1 MKGKLNTNKKR
12 LSAIYCRVS
21 TDGQQTGLESQIR
34 ALKDWCFRN
43 QITEYELFAD
53 EGISGA
59 KESRPALNRL
69 MAMVENGE
77 VEQVIVFSF
86 SRFAR
91 STSHLLKGLK
101 TFKDHSTR
109 FISITESI
117 DTNSPLGVALYTI
130 LGALA
135 QLEREMIIERVRA
148 GLANARAKG
157 KKIGR
162 VKKRNSLLIR
172 SLVDAKLSYREIARI
187 AKCSHGS
194 VHAELV
200 AYRKEKEEALK
211 AQDQPQ
217 EKPLIFDEVQTAM
230 QQMNIPEPTI
240 QEVTKKI
247 EDSARQK
254 VQEIQGVYYDTV
266 D

>member
-1 MKGKLNTNKKR
+1 MYQKKR
-12 LSAIYCRVS
+12 INALYCRVS

-34 ALKDWCFRN
+34 ALKDWCNRN
-43 QITEYELFAD
+43 QISDYELFAD

-69 MAMVENGE
+69 MAMVESDE
-77 VEQVIVFSF
+77 VEQIIVFSF

-101 TFKDHSTR
+101 IFKEKNTR

-135 QLEREMIIERVRA
+135 QLEREMICERVRA
-148 GLANARAKG
+148 GMANAKAKG
-157 KKIGR
+157 KRIGR
-162 VKKRNSLLIR
+162 VKKRNSILIR
-172 SLVDAKLSYREIARI
+172 SLLDAKLSYREIARI

-200 AYRKEKEEALK
+200 AYRKEQETKEKSKMAEIQNQLSQSLK
-211 AQDQPQ
+211 EDSV
-217 EKPLIFDEVQTAM
+217 DEFKN
-230 QQMNIPEPTI
+230 MNLSSDT
-240 QEVTKKI
+240 VAKI
-247 EDSARQK
+247 EKSLEDNAKSK
-254 VQEIQGVYYDTV
+254 VTEIQGQYYETYD
-266 D
+266 

>member
-1 MKGKLNTNKKR
+1 MGRINAL
-12 LSAIYCRVS
+12 YVRVS

-43 QITEYELFAD
+43 QISEYEIFAD

-59 KESRPALNRL
+59 KEDRPALNRL
-69 MAMVENGE
+69 MKMVDNNE

-101 TFKDHSTR
+101 IFKEKNTR
-109 FISITESI
+109 FISTTESI

-148 GLANARAKG
+148 GMANAKAKG
-157 KKIGR
+157 KRIGR
-162 VKKRNSLLIR
+162 VKKRNSILIR
-172 SLVDAKLSYREIARI
+172 SLLEAKLSYREVARI

-200 AYRKEKEEALK
+200 AYRKEKEAAEKQKMQEIQDSIKSTSNTQPLEELK
-211 AQDQPQ
+211 KMDLDS
-217 EKPLIFDEVQTAM
+217 E
-230 QQMNIPEPTI
+230 TI
-240 QEVTKKI
+240 
-247 EDSARQK
+247 QK
-254 VQEIQGVYYDTV
+254 VQNSLQEDAKSKVTQIQGEYYETYD
-266 D
+266 

>member
-1 MKGKLNTNKKR
+1 MGRINAL
-12 LSAIYCRVS
+12 YVRVS

-43 QITEYELFAD
+43 QISEYEIFAD

-59 KESRPALNRL
+59 KEDRPALNRL
-69 MAMVENGE
+69 MKMVDNNE

-101 TFKDHSTR
+101 IFKEKNTR
-109 FISITESI
+109 FISTTESI

-148 GLANARAKG
+148 GMANAKAKG
-157 KKIGR
+157 KRIGR
-162 VKKRNSLLIR
+162 VKKRNSILIR
-172 SLVDAKLSYREIARI
+172 SLIEAKLSYREVARI

-200 AYRKEKEEALK
+200 AYRKEKEAAEKQIMQEIQDSIKSTSNTQPLEELK
-211 AQDQPQ
+211 KMDLDS
-217 EKPLIFDEVQTAM
+217 E
-230 QQMNIPEPTI
+230 TI
-240 QEVTKKI
+240 
-247 EDSARQK
+247 QK
-254 VQEIQGVYYDTV
+254 VQNSLQEDAKSKVTQIQGEYYETYD
-266 D
+266 

>member
-1 MKGKLNTNKKR
+1 MNSSLKR
-12 LSAIYCRVS
+12 INALYCRVS

-34 ALKDWCFRN
+34 ALKDWCHRN
-43 QITEYELFAD
+43 QISEYEIFAD

-59 KESRPALNRL
+59 KENRPALNRL
-69 MAMVENGE
+69 MNMVENNE

-101 TFKDHSTR
+101 TFKDKNTR

-148 GLANARAKG
+148 GMANAKAKG
-157 KKIGR
+157 KRIGR
-162 VKKRNSLLIR
+162 VKKRNSVLIR
-172 SLVDAKLSYREIARI
+172 SLLEAKLSYREIARI

-200 AYRKEKEEALK
+200 AFRKEKDLQRQENMK
-211 AQDQPQ
+211 QAQDQMECEEHGLRKSISGLNLSS
-217 EKPLIFDEVQTAM
+217 EKTVAVDEALSNVAKLNVQ
-230 QQMNIPEPTI
+230 
-240 QEVTKKI
+240 
-247 EDSARQK
+247 D
-254 VQEIQGVYYDTV
+254 IQGVYYETYD
-266 D
+266 

>member
-1 MKGKLNTNKKR
+1 MNNQKR
-12 LSAIYCRVS
+12 INALYCRVS

-34 ALKDWCFRN
+34 ALKDWCNRN
-43 QITEYELFAD
+43 LIAEYEIFAD

-69 MAMVENGE
+69 MTMVENNQ

-101 TFKDHSTR
+101 IFKDKNTR

-148 GLANARAKG
+148 GMANAKAKG
-157 KKIGR
+157 KRIGR
-162 VKKRNSLLIR
+162 VKKRNSTLIR
-172 SLVDAKLSYREIARI
+172 SLLEAKLSYREIARI

-200 AYRKEKEEALK
+200 AMNKEKKINEKQKLEQLQSEITNQVNAEAMDFTKSGLS
-211 AQDQPQ
+211 
-217 EKPLIFDEVQTAM
+217 E
-230 QQMNIPEPTI
+230 NI
-240 QEVTKKI
+240 VAKI
-247 EDSARQK
+247 ESDLQQEEKSK
-254 VQEIQGVYYDTV
+254 VTGIQGQYYETYD
-266 D
+266 

>member
-1 MKGKLNTNKKR
+1 MYQKKR
-12 LSAIYCRVS
+12 INALYCRVS

-34 ALKDWCFRN
+34 ALKDWCVRN
-43 QITEYELFAD
+43 QISEYELFAD

-69 MAMVENGE
+69 MAMVENDE

-101 TFKDHSTR
+101 TFKERNTR

-148 GLANARAKG
+148 GMANAKAKG
-157 KKIGR
+157 KRIGR
-162 VKKRNSLLIR
+162 VKKRNSVLIR
-172 SLVDAKLSYREIARI
+172 SLLDAKLSYREIARI

-200 AYRKEKEEALK
+200 AYRKEK
-211 AQDQPQ
+211 
-217 EKPLIFDEVQTAM
+217 
-230 QQMNIPEPTI
+230 
-240 QEVTKKI
+240 
-247 EDSARQK
+247 DSASEAKLAGFQEAIRTEVSSKPMDELSKMNLSSETIKNVERALETEAKSK
-254 VQEIQGVYYDTV
+254 VAEIQGQYYETYD
-266 D
+266 

>member
-1 MKGKLNTNKKR
+1 MSRINAL
-12 LSAIYCRVS
+12 YVRVS

-34 ALKDWCFRN
+34 ALKEWCFRN
-43 QITEYELFAD
+43 QINEYEIFAD

-59 KESRPALNRL
+59 KEDRPALNRL
-69 MAMVENGE
+69 MKMVENSE

-101 TFKDHSTR
+101 IFKEKNTR
-109 FISITESI
+109 FISTTESI

-148 GLANARAKG
+148 GMANAKAKG
-157 KKIGR
+157 KRIGR
-162 VKKRNSLLIR
+162 IKKRNSVLIR
-172 SLVDAKLSYREIARI
+172 SLIDARLTYREVARI

-200 AYRKEKEEALK
+200 AYRKEKEAAEKQKMIEFQESIKTDSNDQSLNELK
-211 AQDQPQ
+211 KMD
-217 EKPLIFDEVQTAM
+217 LDSD
-230 QQMNIPEPTI
+230 TI
-240 QEVTKKI
+240 
-247 EDSARQK
+247 QK
-254 VQEIQGVYYDTV
+254 VQNSLQETAKQKVSEVQGVYYETFD
-266 D
+266 

>member
-1 MKGKLNTNKKR
+1 MYANKR
-12 LSAIYCRVS
+12 INALYCRVS

-34 ALKDWCFRN
+34 ALKEWCQRN
-43 QITEYELFAD
+43 LIQEYELFAD
-53 EGISGA
+53 EGVSGA

-69 MAMVENGE
+69 MTMVENGE

-101 TFKDHSTR
+101 IFKEKNTR

-135 QLEREMIIERVRA
+135 QLEREMICERVRA
-148 GLANARAKG
+148 GMANAKAKG
-157 KKIGR
+157 KRIGR
-162 VKKRNSLLIR
+162 VKKRNSALIR
-172 SLVDAKLSYREIARI
+172 SLLEAKLSYREIARI

-200 AYRKEKEEALK
+200 AFKKEKSEIENQKMLEMRESIGPQDDSDHPIEIMKTMSISAETIERIQARIEEQAK
-211 AQDQPQ
+211 ANVQD
-217 EKPLIFDEVQTAM
+217 
-230 QQMNIPEPTI
+230 
-240 QEVTKKI
+240 
-247 EDSARQK
+247 
-254 VQEIQGVYYDTV
+254 IQGQYYETYD
-266 D
+266 

>member
-1 MKGKLNTNKKR
+1 MGRINAL
-12 LSAIYCRVS
+12 YVRVS

-43 QITEYELFAD
+43 QISEYEIFAD

-59 KESRPALNRL
+59 KEDRPALNRL
-69 MAMVENGE
+69 MKMVDNNE

-101 TFKDHSTR
+101 IFKEKNTR
-109 FISITESI
+109 FISTTESI

-148 GLANARAKG
+148 GMANAKAKG
-157 KKIGR
+157 KRIGR
-162 VKKRNSLLIR
+162 VKKRNSILIR
-172 SLVDAKLSYREIARI
+172 SLLEAKLSYREVARI

-194 VHAELV
+194 VHAE
-200 AYRKEKEEALK
+200 YRVKKLRESEATRYETRREEKRRIKAEALVLK
-211 AQDQPQ
+211 YL
-217 EKPLIFDEVQTAM
+217 K
-230 QQMNIPEPTI
+230 IP
-240 QEVTKKI
+240 
-247 EDSARQK
+247 DGSSSDGQK
-254 VQEIQGVYYDTV
+254 DV
-266 D
+266 

>member
-1 MKGKLNTNKKR
+1 MLDNKKR
-12 LSAIYCRVS
+12 INALYCRVS

-34 ALKDWCFRN
+34 ALKEWCFRN
-43 QITEYELFAD
+43 QITDYELFAD

-59 KESRPALNRL
+59 KESRPSLNRL
-69 MAMVENGE
+69 MEMVENGQ
-77 VEQVIVFSF
+77 VDQVIVFSF

-101 TFKDHSTR
+101 TFKEKNTR

-148 GLANARAKG
+148 GMANAKAKG
-157 KKIGR
+157 KRIGR
-162 VKKRNSLLIR
+162 VKKRNSVLIR
-172 SLVDAKLSYREIARI
+172 SLLDAKLSYREIARI

-200 AYRKEKEEALK
+200 AYKKEKESDEKIKMEELQCSIKGDTSNQTLDELK
-211 AQDQPQ
+211 RMDLSPETVRKVEQDL
-217 EKPLIFDEVQTAM
+217 ETAA
-230 QQMNIPEPTI
+230 
-240 QEVTKKI
+240 K
-247 EDSARQK
+247 AK
-254 VQEIQGVYYDTV
+254 VMEIQGQYYETYD
-266 D
+266 

>member
-1 MKGKLNTNKKR
+1 MGRINAL
-12 LSAIYCRVS
+12 YVRVS

-43 QITEYELFAD
+43 QISEYEIFAD

-59 KESRPALNRL
+59 KEDRPALNRL
-69 MAMVENGE
+69 MKMVDNNE

-101 TFKDHSTR
+101 IFKEKNTR
-109 FISITESI
+109 FISTTESI

-148 GLANARAKG
+148 GMANAKAKG
-157 KKIGR
+157 KRIGR
-162 VKKRNSLLIR
+162 VKKRNSILIR
-172 SLVDAKLSYREIARI
+172 SLIDAKLSYREVARI

-200 AYRKEKEEALK
+200 AYRKEKEA
-211 AQDQPQ
+211 A
-217 EKPLIFDEVQTAM
+217 EK
-230 QQMNIPEPTI
+230 
-240 QEVTKKI
+240 
-247 EDSARQK
+247 QK
-254 VQEIQGVYYDTV
+254 MQEIQDAIKSDSTTNKTIETMKAMNVSEDVVQKIQQAVEDEAKSKVAAVQGHYYETFD
-266 D
+266 

>member
-1 MKGKLNTNKKR
+1 MLPKKR
-12 LSAIYCRVS
+12 INALYCRVS

-34 ALKDWCFRN
+34 ALKEWCYRF
-43 QITEYELFAD
+43 QITDYELFVD

-69 MAMVENGE
+69 MEMVENNE

-101 TFKDHSTR
+101 TFKEKNTR

-148 GLANARAKG
+148 GMANAKAKG
-157 KKIGR
+157 KRIGR
-162 VKKRNSLLIR
+162 IKKRNSVLIR
-172 SLVDAKLSYREIARI
+172 SLLDAKLSYREIARI

-200 AYRKEKEEALK
+200 AYKKEKESAEKIKMAEL
-211 AQDQPQ
+211 QDSI
-217 EKPLIFDEVQTAM
+217 KSVI
-230 QQMNIPEPTI
+230 TI
-240 QEVTKKI
+240 QPSHDLSKSGLSPEIVRKVEQDI
-247 EDSARQK
+247 ENAAK
-254 VQEIQGVYYDTV
+254 VKVADIQGQYYETYD
-266 D
+266 

>member
-1 MKGKLNTNKKR
+1 MLNKKR
-12 LSAIYCRVS
+12 INALYCRVS

-34 ALKDWCFRN
+34 ALKDWCNRN
-43 QITEYELFAD
+43 QINEYELFAD

-69 MAMVENGE
+69 MSMVENNE
-77 VEQVIVFSF
+77 VDQVIVFSF

-91 STSHLLKGLK
+91 SASHLLKGLK
-101 TFKDHSTR
+101 IFKEKNTR

-135 QLEREMIIERVRA
+135 QLEREMICERVRA
-148 GLANARAKG
+148 GMANAKAKG

-162 VKKRNSLLIR
+162 EKKRNSVLIR
-172 SLVDAKLSYREIARI
+172 SLLDAKLSYREIARI

-200 AYRKEKEEALK
+200 AYRKEKEDSEKIKFKQLQDEMQKTISTNQTEDLK
-211 AQDQPQ
+211 
-217 EKPLIFDEVQTAM
+217 KMNLSDETVRIVEQSF
-230 QQMNIPEPTI
+230 
-240 QEVTKKI
+240 
-247 EDSARQK
+247 EDIAKNK
-254 VQEIQGVYYDTV
+254 VAAIQGQYYETYD
-266 D
+266 